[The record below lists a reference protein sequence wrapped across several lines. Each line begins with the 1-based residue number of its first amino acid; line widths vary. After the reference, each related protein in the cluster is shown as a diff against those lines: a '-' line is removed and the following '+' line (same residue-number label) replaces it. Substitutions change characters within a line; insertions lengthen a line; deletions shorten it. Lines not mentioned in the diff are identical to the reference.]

1 MEVIDTDFHFT
12 PSWKTIRSYLKEPF
26 QSLLFHY
33 PVGSLEYNPEPAN
46 EKPGVG
52 QDTHGVAATGA
63 DVIKILDQFGTDTV
77 ILNPGYN
84 RPQSI
89 FNEPM
94 IAAIAAAHNDYL
106 INEVFP
112 VSPRIKASLMI
123 CHRDPLHGRGR
134 NPPRRP
140 SQAVRQRLH
149 LVQLRCTSRSATP
162 SSIRSSTPCRNST

>member
-52 QDTHGVAATGA
+52 QDTHGVAATGE

-106 INEVFP
+106 IKEVFP

-123 CHRDPLHGRGR
+123 CHRDPFMGAEEI
-134 NPPRRP
+134 RRVGHHK
-140 SQAVRQRLH
+140 QFVTVYY
-149 LVQLRCTSRSATP
+149 LVQRAL
-162 SSIRSSTPCRNST
+162 